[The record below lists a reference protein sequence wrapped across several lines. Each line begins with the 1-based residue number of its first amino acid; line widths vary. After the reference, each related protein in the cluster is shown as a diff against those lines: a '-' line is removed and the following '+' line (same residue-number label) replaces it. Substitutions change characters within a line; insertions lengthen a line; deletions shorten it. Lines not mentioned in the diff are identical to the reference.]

1 MTEKA
6 LLRKEKLAERRQ
18 LSDAECAA
26 LSQRVCDTFLESD
39 EYKKAS
45 TILLYKAY
53 NNEVDTDMIFER
65 AIKDGKTVAYP
76 VSAIVDQEPEMTFY
90 PVSDK
95 GFFKAGF
102 KGIPE
107 PDTSMIDV
115 AFEGQAD
122 ICIAPGAVF
131 DRKCNR
137 IGYGRAFYDR
147 YIRLNVPGL
156 VIGLAFDLQIV
167 DEFDTEECDIPVD
180 MVITESQIIRRCQA
194 DKETYR

>member
-6 LLRKEKLAERRQ
+6 ILRKEKLAARRQ
-18 LSDAECAA
+18 LSDAECVI
-26 LSQRVCDTFLESD
+26 LSQRACINFLESE

-53 NNEVDTDMIFER
+53 NNEVDTDMIFEK

-76 VSAIVDQEPEMTFY
+76 VSHIVDGEPEMTFY
-90 PVSDK
+90 SVPDK
-95 GFFKAGF
+95 GMFKAGF
-102 KGIPE
+102 KGIME
-107 PDTSMIDV
+107 PDTSLTEG
-115 AFEGQAD
+115 AFKGAAD

-147 YIRLNVPGL
+147 FIRLNAPEL

-167 DEFDTEECDIPVD
+167 DEFETEDGDIPVD
-180 MVITESQIIRRCQA
+180 MVITQSQIIRR
-194 DKETYR
+194 